1 MRRHGQSA
9 QKRGFALAQGQ
20 GRGSAELVYLSQ
32 LLGEDN
38 RSGAVGK
45 KKENAARPDPN
56 ANLRNA
62 LTAKAELT
70 EVKKGCEIAG
80 HSSKRSIHLPA
91 GLSFLGVPA
100 VFVAEAAAQG
110 NRE

>member
-70 EVKKGCEIAG
+70 EVKKSCEIAVG
-80 HSSKRSIHLPA
+80 TRPGRTANGGGRGSS
-91 GLSFLGVPA
+91 GF
-100 VFVAEAAAQG
+100 E
-110 NRE
+110 